1 MLKRFITGLVSA
13 GILVLFMF
21 APSRWLR
28 LALMLITVWG
38 VTETLDAFTIV
49 GHEPIRWPNFIACAL
64 MIPAFLALDAH
75 APLPML
81 ALILM
86 LTTLN
91 IAVRV
96 KPSWIDAAAALYAA
110 FTVLVPM
117 QMMLAIDTLITPP
130 GRWMV
135 FGVFVISLSGDVFA
149 LYIGHTWGT
158 HRLNPALSPNKT
170 WEGAAGGLVGSVIG
184 ALLLGWIGS
193 RFAPLPKT
201 SHWVALGLIGG
212 AAGQLGDF
220 SASLVKR
227 WCGIKDF
234 GVVFPGHGGIMDRF
248 DSVLFTTYVVYCY
261 CLIFM

>member
-1 MLKRFITGLVSA
+1 MLKRLVTGLVSA

-21 APSRWLR
+21 APSSWLR
-28 LALMLITVWG
+28 LALMLVAVWG

-49 GHEPIRWPNFIACAL
+49 GHEPIRWPGFIACAL
-64 MIPAFLALDAH
+64 MIPSFLLLGTR

-91 IAVRV
+91 IAIRA

-110 FTVLVPM
+110 FTVIVPM
-117 QMMLAIDTLITPP
+117 QMMLAIDTLADPP

-135 FGVFVISLSGDVFA
+135 FAAFAIPLMGDVCA
-149 LYIGHTWGT
+149 LYIGHTWGRR
-158 HRLNPALSPNKT
+158 RLNPALSPNKT
-170 WEGAAGGLVGSVIG
+170 WEGAAGGLFGSVAG
-184 ALLLGWIGS
+184 AVLLGYFGA
-193 RFAPLPKT
+193 RYAPVPKL
-201 SHWVALGLIGG
+201 SHWIALGLVGG
-212 AAGQLGDF
+212 IAGQLGDF

-227 WCGIKDF
+227 WCGVKDF

-248 DSVLFTTYVVYCY
+248 DSVLFTTYVIYCY
-261 CLIFM
+261 CIIFV